1 MLWLADITTRA
12 GNQHYFA
19 EDQVSFAG
27 NAYLPYL
34 RILSGPRLSRSL
46 RADAGEIE
54 LLNTDLVVGTLLQA
68 EPFEGARCELKQLL
82 LGLDDAVVIFRAR
95 LSEQEESDLGVRFRL
110 VSELDPAQI
119 DIHTRLYAQL
129 CTWQFARPGR
139 LTPCGYQPVGISDV
153 AEALF
158 GERAADIFSSTTIG
172 DSTLTEPVN
181 AHQNRI
187 VILTAGTGRGQ
198 KRRILS
204 NTATAF
210 SLYHPWGT
218 APDASSRFR
227 VFVLPN
233 GAPKL
238 LLTSASGKLEGSATA
253 ATARSLT
260 DSTLAMQ
267 VDEHQDDLV
276 AIVGGAAFGQTRKIG
291 SNTAT
296 TLILADDQPD
306 FDPAPNI
313 NDKFRL
319 LYRTCHKDFAP
330 SCEDRGRTH
339 AFNGFPTLVP
349 LLRRHFGGRFTPG
362 GIPRDLP
369 LRRRWPIDPQVF

>member
-1 MLWLADITTRA
+1 MPRGLSQAALNYTGPMLWLADITTRA

-34 RILSGPRLSRSL
+34 RILSGPRFSRSL

-82 LGLDDAVVIFRAR
+82 LGLDETVVIFRAR

-119 DIHTRLYAQL
+119 DVHARLYAQL
-129 CTWQFARPGR
+129 CTWQFARPSR
-139 LTPCGYQPVGISDV
+139 LTPCGYKPTGISDV
-153 AEALF
+153 AQAAF
-158 GERAADIFSSTTIG
+158 GERAADIFSATTIG

-181 AHQNRI
+181 GHQNRVV
-187 VILTAGTGRGQ
+187 VITAGTGRGQ

-204 NTATAF
+204 NTATTF
-210 SLYHPWGT
+210 TLYHPWAT
-218 APDASSRFR
+218 TPDATSRFR
-227 VFVLPN
+227 VFLLSN

-238 LLTSASGKLEGSATA
+238 LLTATSGKLESNATA

-260 DSTLAMQ
+260 DTTLALQ
-267 VDEHQDDLV
+267 TDEHRDDLLY
-276 AIVGGAAFGQTRKIG
+276 IVSGTAFGQTRKIG
-291 SNTAT
+291 ANTAT
-296 TLILADDQPD
+296 IFTLADDQPD
-306 FDPAPNI
+306 FAPAPAV
-313 NDKFRL
+313 NDKFRV
-319 LYRTCHKDFAP
+319 LYHACPKDFAL
-330 SCEDRGRTH
+330 SCEDRARTH

-349 LLRRHFGGRFTPG
+349 MLSA
-362 GIPRDLP
+362 
-369 LRRRWPIDPQVF
+369 